1 MTERKHNN
9 LKILAF
15 VGLTGSGKSTAVE
28 HFTKK
33 GYPRVYFGGVIYQ
46 AMEEA
51 GIPKGEENEKQ
62 FRLDI
67 REREGQDFVVK
78 RIIDQINK
86 LADAGQH
93 RIVADG
99 VYTWDEYKALKHE
112 FPGEVVVVAI
122 ITTKHIR
129 YQRLTERFYDR
140 PQSESI
146 SAQRDNNEIEKLQK
160 GGPIAMADFFISND
174 SSEDELFRKLDELA
188 SEIDF

>member
-86 LADAGQH
+86 LADTGQH